1 MGVRAQRGFTLLEVL
16 VAMTI
21 LAVALGAMI
30 RSTGDA
36 AANVNYLRER
46 TLAGWVAENQI
57 MERLLLADWPSVGI
71 NNGRDEMAGR
81 EWLWEVEVQATEDP
95 DLRRID
101 VTVARDTDPDSPLAT
116 LTAFRGRG
124 S

>member
-1 MGVRAQRGFTLLEVL
+1 
-16 VAMTI
+16 MTI

-30 RSTGDA
+30 RSTGDG
-36 AANVNYLRER
+36 AANVNYLREK
-46 TLAGWVAENQI
+46 TLASWVAENQI
-57 MERLLLADWPSVGI
+57 AERLLSADWPAVGT

-101 VTVARDTDPDSPLAT
+101 VSVAGDTDPDTPLAA

>member
-1 MGVRAQRGFTLLEVL
+1 VL

-30 RSTGDA
+30 RSVGDA
-36 AANVNYLRER
+36 AANVSYLRDK

-57 MERLLLADWPSVGI
+57 AERLLSPDWPAVGI
-71 NNGRDEMAGR
+71 NNGREELAGR
-81 EWLWEVEVQATEDP
+81 DWIWETDVQATEDP

-101 VTVARDTDPDSPLAT
+101 VTVALEDSPDEPLVS
-116 LTAFRGRG
+116 LTAFRGR
-124 S
+124 SS

>member
-1 MGVRAQRGFTLLEVL
+1 MLEVL

-36 AANVNYLRER
+36 AANVNYLREK
-46 TLAGWVAENQI
+46 TLAAWVAENQI
-57 MERLLLADWPSVGI
+57 AERLLTADWP
-71 NNGRDEMAGR
+71 A
-81 EWLWEVEVQATEDP
+81 DP

-101 VTVARDTDPDSPLAT
+101 VTVAGDSDPDTPLAT

>member
-1 MGVRAQRGFTLLEVL
+1 MPP
-16 VAMTI
+16 
-21 LAVALGAMI
+21 I
-30 RSTGDA
+30 RSRA
-36 AANVNYLRER
+36 
-46 TLAGWVAENQI
+46 
-57 MERLLLADWPSVGI
+57 LLNDWPAVGT

-101 VTVARDTDPDSPLAT
+101 VSVAGDTDPDTPLAT

>member
-1 MGVRAQRGFTLLEVL
+1 
-16 VAMTI
+16 MTI

-36 AANVNYLRER
+36 AANVNYLREK
-46 TLAGWVAENQI
+46 TLAAWVAENQI
-57 MERLLLADWPSVGI
+57 AERLLAADWPALGT

-81 EWLWEVEVQATEDP
+81 EWLWEVEVQATEDA

-101 VTVARDTDPDSPLAT
+101 VTVAGDTDPDTPLAT